1 MLRTTT
7 NFWHSTLGFLCI
19 IVGITAGLFLLL
31 VLGGLVRSTDTPPRL
46 TATEL
51 RASHCR
57 QEAGGMH
64 GTITRE
70 AMQRFTTCLE
80 R

>member
-1 MLRTTT
+1 MLHATT
-7 NFWHSTLGFLCI
+7 NFWHSTMGFLCI
-19 IVGITAGLFLLL
+19 IIGITVGFFVLLI
-31 VLGGLVRSTDTPPRL
+31 LGGLIVSTDAPSKL
-46 TATEL
+46 TAIQL
-51 RASHCR
+51 RVSHCR

-64 GTITRE
+64 GTISKE